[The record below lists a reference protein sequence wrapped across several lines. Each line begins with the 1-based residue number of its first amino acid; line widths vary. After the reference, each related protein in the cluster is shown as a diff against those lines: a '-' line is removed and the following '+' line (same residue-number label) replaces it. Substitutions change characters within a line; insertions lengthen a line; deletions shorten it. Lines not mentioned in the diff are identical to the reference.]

1 MIFIFYICS
10 YTTVVKMETFSRDSL
25 YLKQKLNL
33 DIDVEFVRKGGREGH
48 TTVDRTV
55 EAFKTVGAQLIRK
68 LYSIYEIDFD
78 MFGYSP
84 QKYFDIT
91 EFYLNE

>member
-1 MIFIFYICS
+1 
-10 YTTVVKMETFSRDSL
+10 METFSRDSL

-55 EAFKTVGAQLIRK
+55 QAFKTVGPQLIRR
-68 LYSIYEIDFD
+68 LYSIYKIDFD

-84 QKYFDIT
+84 QKYFDIA
-91 EFYLNE
+91 EFYLNAQWVEMNINK